1 MDPSRYHHLI
11 LFSSSPF
18 GAYKVEDIDGN
29 ARYSCLGF
37 RNAPAGLLAGFSSLL
52 LLRRDHALF
61 LSRKTFGRL
70 VLLGFDVAVFTP
82 AAYLRHRL

>member
-29 ARYSCLGF
+29 AHYSCRCF
-37 RNAPAGLLAGFSSLL
+37 RNAPAGLLAGFLSLL
-52 LLRRDHALF
+52 VVRRDSALF

>member
-37 RNAPAGLLAGFSSLL
+37 RNAPAGWLAGFFVAASFAPRHGAVPFQENFREIST
-52 LLRRDHALF
+52 A
-61 LSRKTFGRL
+61 RL
-70 VLLGFDVAVFTP
+70 
-82 AAYLRHRL
+82 